1 MLSRSTQTPRRDQH
15 AAATPAVSLIV
26 PVRNEAGNILVL
38 VAEIERAMEGREDFE
53 LIFVND
59 GSTDMTAAEID
70 ALMSRR
76 PWVREIRHALSCGKS
91 AALRTGARAARA
103 PVIVTLDGD
112 CQNDPSYVPA
122 LLAELAAGGP
132 RRGLVSA
139 QRRGRQ
145 DTGFKKLQS
154 RIANAVRRAILRDG
168 TRDAGCGMQA
178 IRREVFL
185 SLPYFDGLH
194 RFLPVL
200 VRRDGLE
207 VGYVDVVDRPRL
219 AGTTKYGLWDRL
231 WVGIYDLVGV
241 AWLVRRSRQVPDIV
255 EVHRDAG

>member
-1 MLSRSTQTPRRDQH
+1 MRPNSNAQRYDSP
-15 AAATPAVSLIV
+15 ATGPAVSLVV
-26 PVRNEAGNILVL
+26 PARNEAGNILVL
-38 VAEIERAMEGREDFE
+38 AAEVEQALAGRCEFE

-59 GSTDMTAAEID
+59 GSTDMTAVEIG
-70 ALMSRR
+70 AVSRRR
-76 PWVREIRHALSCGKS
+76 PWVREIRHANSCGKA
-91 AALRTGARAARA
+91 AALRTGVRAARA
-103 PVIVTLDGD
+103 PVIVALDGD
-112 CQNDPSYVPA
+112 CQNDPAYLPA
-122 LLAELAAGGP
+122 MLAELEAGGP
-132 RRGLVSA
+132 RRGLVSG
-139 QRRGRQ
+139 QRIGRK

-154 RIANAVRRAILRDG
+154 RIANRVRRAILRDG

-200 VRRDGLE
+200 VRREGFD

-231 WVGIYDLVGV
+231 WVGLYDLVGV
-241 AWLVRRSRQVPDIV
+241 AWLVRRSTQIPEFAEVPP
-255 EVHRDAG
+255 DAG